1 MRTSPH
7 RDESTTRRLRRW
19 VRVGAPVVICAG
31 ALLVMLLT
39 LPASGMQ
46 LHATPPPP
54 AFPNGIAAGDVT
66 TTTAVLWA
74 RSTVTGDLTF
84 AVTSQPTRT
93 ARVVDVTRPVTV
105 VMTGLEPGVE
115 VGYTVTTA
123 FGDSL
128 HGRVRTPAAAGF
140 HGLRFGVSGDWR
152 GELAPYPALR
162 NVTARDLDFFVALG
176 DTIYADVPSPAV
188 DRPQAE
194 TAAEFRAKHAEV
206 YGTHLGMNTW
216 AEIRG
221 DTALF
226 AMVDDHEVMNDFA
239 GGAPAADDPRFPE
252 TDGLVNET
260 VLYARG
266 MQAFMAYNP
275 LAATVYADAGDAR
288 TAGRPQLYRT
298 RTFGHDA
305 AIFLLDARSF
315 RDAPITPLQNQFDLV
330 RFLRDAF
337 TPGRTMLGAPQLAQL
352 KVDLLAA
359 QARGVTWKFI
369 MVPEPVQNLGPILAQ
384 DRFEGYA
391 AERTELLRFIAE
403 NNIDNV
409 VFVAADIHGTL
420 VNNLTYQSGA
430 GMAQQPTD
438 TIEVTTG
445 PVAYDAPV
453 GPTLMAQAAAAGLL
467 DAADLAAYRA
477 LTTRAD
483 KDAFVLGFVDELLA
497 LLGYDAVGLA
507 GAPVEAQLLAGD
519 YVSLHAYGWTEFAV
533 DAGTQQLTVT
543 TYGIDPYTA
552 DDLAATPDQVTARVP
567 AIVSQFVV
575 TPTRTIDQP
584 QVFLPLVR

>member
-1 MRTSPH
+1 MSTSPH

-74 RSTVTGDLTF
+74 RATVTGDLTF
-84 AVTSQPTRT
+84 AVTGLPTRT

-105 VMTGLEPGVE
+105 VVTGLDPGIA

-123 FGDSL
+123 VGDTL
-128 HGRVRTPAAAGF
+128 HGRVRTPAADGF

-152 GELAPYPALR
+152 GELAPYPALG
-162 NVTARDLDFFVALG
+162 NVTALDLDFFVALG
-176 DTIYADVPSPAV
+176 DTVYADVPSPAV
-188 DRPQAE
+188 DKPQAE

-216 AEIRG
+216 AEIRA

-239 GGAPAADDPRFPE
+239 GGAPAAADPRFPE

-266 MQAFMAYNP
+266 MQAFTAYNP
-275 LAATVYADAGDAR
+275 LAATVYAATDDAR
-288 TAGRPQLYRT
+288 TAGRPKLYRA
-298 RTFGHDA
+298 RTFGQDA

-315 RDAPITPLQNQFDLV
+315 RDAPITPLRNQFDLV

-337 TPGRTMLGAPQLAQL
+337 TPGRTLLGATQLAQL
-352 KVDLLAA
+352 KADLLAA

-369 MVPEPVQNLGPILAQ
+369 MVPEPIQNLGPILAQ

-391 AERTELLRFIAE
+391 AERAELLRFIAE

-438 TIEVTTG
+438 AIEVTTG

-497 LLGYDAVGLA
+497 FLGYDTVGLA

-533 DAGTQQLTVT
+533 DAETQQLTVT

-552 DDLAATPDQVTARVP
+552 DDLAATPNQVTARVP